1 MAEKT
6 ATINRISA
14 WAGEMNISLKYNGKP
29 FSKIYLLTERKKS

>member
-6 ATINRISA
+6 ATINRRSA

-29 FSKIYLLTERKKS
+29 FSKFIITERKKS